1 MKKPATFST
10 KAVGEAI
17 EELVQSFGIRDKLR
31 QYEAVNGWSMIVGPL
46 IAKETEALKIEK
58 GVLIV
63 RVRKSVWRNELNIRK
78 QEIVAKLNQAIGAEV
93 VKDIRF
99 Q

>member
-1 MKKPATFST
+1 MKKPATSFT
-10 KAVGEAI
+10 KTVGQAI
-17 EELVQSFGIRDKLR
+17 EELAQNFGIRSKLQ
-31 QYEAVNGWSMIVGPL
+31 QYEAVNQWASIVGQH
-46 IAKETEALKIEK
+46 IAKESEAVRIEK

-63 RVRKSVWRNELNIRK
+63 RVRTGVWRNELNMRK
-78 QEIVAKLNQAIGAEV
+78 QEIIDRLNQAIGNEV